1 MAIRLKT
8 KVKMSVPA
16 EASSHSRTDATV
28 RGVTTIIDEPEER
41 GGTNQGLAP
50 TETAMAALAGCTN
63 VIGHKCAN
71 KLGIHIENLKID
83 VTTDFDRRGVTL
95 QEEIDV
101 PFETI
106 HVRVELDTDASQAEI
121 DNLAAEVAKF
131 CPLAK
136 LFKQA
141 GSAYTE
147 EWIIR
152 S

>member
-8 KVKMSVPA
+8 KVKMSVSA
-16 EASSHSRTDATV
+16 ECPSHSRSN
-28 RGVTTIIDEPEER
+28 VTTRDVSLIIDEPEAR
-41 GGTNQGLAP
+41 GGTNMGMAP
-50 TETAMAALAGCTN
+50 TETALAGLAGCTN

-71 KLGIHIENLKID
+71 KLGINISNMHVE

-106 HVRVELDTDASQAEI
+106 HVAVELDTDASQEDI
-121 DNLAAEVAKF
+121 DNLAAEVSKF
-131 CPLAK
+131 CPVAK

-141 GSAYTE
+141 GCKYTE
-147 EWIIR
+147 EWKIR
-152 S
+152 